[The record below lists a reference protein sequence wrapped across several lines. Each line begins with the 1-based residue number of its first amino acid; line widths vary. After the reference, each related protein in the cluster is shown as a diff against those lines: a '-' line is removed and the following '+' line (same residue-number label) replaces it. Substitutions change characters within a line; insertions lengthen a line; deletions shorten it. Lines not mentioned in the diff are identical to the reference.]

1 MKKIK
6 IITVISTI
14 ILIVYIT
21 ISCNKT
27 VPNTTLNIVTPIGN
41 QTYAHGDTV
50 HVVGTITSDLKM
62 YGYTV
67 RIKSIN
73 TTTNVVFEKKY
84 TIEGTNYTIDESW
97 INNVPVNSTMKL
109 EIDNL
114 NKRGNVVGTYEMG
127 FLCSE

>member
-1 MKKIK
+1 MKTTK
-6 IITVISTI
+6 IITAVSAF
-14 ILIVYIT
+14 ILIVFMT

-27 VPNTTLNIVTPIGN
+27 VPNTTLNIVTPLGN
-41 QTYAHGDTV
+41 QTYAHSDTV
-50 HVVGTITSDLKM
+50 HVIGTITSDLKM

-84 TIEGTNYTIDESW
+84 TTEGNSYSIDESW

-114 NKRGNVVGTYEMG
+114 NKKGNVVGTYEMG
-127 FLCSE
+127 FLCSQ